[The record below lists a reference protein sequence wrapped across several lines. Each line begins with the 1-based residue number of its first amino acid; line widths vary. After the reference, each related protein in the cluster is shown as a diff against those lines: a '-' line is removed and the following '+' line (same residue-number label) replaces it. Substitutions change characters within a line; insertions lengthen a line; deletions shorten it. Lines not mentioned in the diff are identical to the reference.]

1 MLTQEEHRL
10 AAAQNLRDTHRVD
23 GRVMNVEN
31 GVHGVG
37 ERVQGIGEMVQGVE
51 ETVQG
56 VDDRVKGVDDKMDV
70 VIEGVHLI
78 SPHYHVHTILTE
90 CQDAEHIIG
99 ELRQV
104 AVDVG
109 DQKRL
114 SSHSC
119 SIDLR
124 ASTYVSGNQLR
135 NELLDWLSPPDPFI
149 NYNTASDARHDGTG
163 AWVTESVE
171 FKNWKELSSIL
182 WILGKCTLSSTLCL
196 RSYQR
201 ALSSQPAQ
209 VKCYHVSH
217 LSFSLS
223 RITYLLLRSAIIQ
236 DIKAIS
242 ESGLAHMAFFFFDF
256 KDTRKQDA
264 RGLLSSVI
272 VQLSNRSQSFYHI
285 LFDFYSAHQKGSQQP
300 SIGALTK
307 CLEDMIKTPGDVPI
321 YLILD
326 AVDECPNTKGIVSS
340 RRQVLEL
347 VEKLVTLNLPRFHL
361 FITSRPEVD
370 IRTCLE
376 PLAPPS
382 GCISLHDRSGQK
394 SDIVEFVRG
403 VVYSDEN
410 MRRWQDRDKELVI
423 KTLSDKADG
432 M

>member
-1 MLTQEEHRL
+1 
-10 AAAQNLRDTHRVD
+10 
-23 GRVMNVEN
+23 
-31 GVHGVG
+31 
-37 ERVQGIGEMVQGVE
+37 
-51 ETVQG
+51 
-56 VDDRVKGVDDKMDV
+56 
-70 VIEGVHLI
+70 
-78 SPHYHVHTILTE
+78 
-90 CQDAEHIIG
+90 
-99 ELRQV
+99 
-104 AVDVG
+104 
-109 DQKRL
+109 
-114 SSHSC
+114 
-119 SIDLR
+119 
-124 ASTYVSGNQLR
+124 
-135 NELLDWLSPPDPFI
+135 
-149 NYNTASDARHDGTG
+149 
-163 AWVTESVE
+163 
-171 FKNWKELSSIL
+171 
-182 WILGKCTLSSTLCL
+182 
-196 RSYQR
+196 
-201 ALSSQPAQ
+201 
-209 VKCYHVSH
+209 
-217 LSFSLS
+217 
-223 RITYLLLRSAIIQ
+223 
-236 DIKAIS
+236 
-242 ESGLAHMAFFFFDF
+242 MAFFFFDF
-256 KDTRKQDA
+256 KDTRKQYA

-340 RRQVLEL
+340 RRQVLDL

-394 SDIVEFVRG
+394 NDIVEFVRG